1 MLEKNFFK
9 DIDKEIIGVDE
20 VGRGALVG
28 PVVSCALLLD
38 KEIKNNVLHKQINDS
53 KKLTEKKRTIL
64 SEFIRENSIFSIG
77 MASNMEIDRLNILN
91 ATILSMKRAL
101 IKLSISK
108 NIIKI
113 DGPKIFDLNERTFF
127 VKKGDQ
133 KSVSIAAASIVAK
146 CYRDKIIKKLAISH
160 PLYQWE
166 KNKGYGTKSHIDAIK
181 KFGVSPLHRKT
192 FCRNFR
198 FEKQGELH

>member
-1 MLEKNFFK
+1 MFETNFFK
-9 DIDKEIIGVDE
+9 DIDNEIIGVDE

-38 KEIKNNVLHKQINDS
+38 KKIKNNSLHREINDS
-53 KKLTEKKRTIL
+53 KKLTEKKRIIL
-64 SEFIRENSIFSIG
+64 SEFIKENSVFSIG
-77 MASNMEIDRLNILN
+77 MASNIEIDRLNILN

-101 IKLSISK
+101 TKFCTSK

-113 DGPKIFDLNERTFF
+113 DGPKIFNLSERTIF

-146 CYRDKIIKKLAISH
+146 CYRDKFVTKLAIAH

-166 KNKGYGTKSHIDAIK
+166 KNKGYGTKKHFDAIK
-181 KFGVSPLHRKT
+181 KYGVSNLHRK
-192 FCRNFR
+192 R
-198 FEKQGELH
+198 FLSKILDL

>member
-1 MLEKNFFK
+1 MVENNFFQ
-9 DIDKEIIGVDE
+9 DIDNEIIGVDE

-28 PVVSCALLLD
+28 PVVSCAVLL
-38 KEIKNNVLHKQINDS
+38 KKKIKDDVLHKEINDS
-53 KKLTEKKRTIL
+53 KKVSEKKRIIL
-64 SEFIRENSIFSIG
+64 SEFIKQNSVFSIG
-77 MASNMEIDRLNILN
+77 IASNIEIDRLNILN

-101 IKLSISK
+101 KKLSIST

-113 DGPKIFDLNERTFF
+113 DGPKIFNLNEKTFF

-146 CYRDKIIKKLAISH
+146 CYRDKVIKKFAVNH

-166 KNKGYGTKSHIDAIK
+166 KNKGYGTKKHVDAIK
-181 KFGVSPLHRKT
+181 KFGVSHLHRKS
-192 FCRNFR
+192 FLS
-198 FEKQGELH
+198 KILD